1 MLIFVQ
7 VYRTIEIF
15 LYLYKVLEEQKRAKE
30 STKRKVEASEE
41 KCSWSTK
48 CSWSDD
54 VIRSK
59 FIRSASSEAR
69 SPEAKVHQ
77 EMKNLKDS
85 RAGNMIWSRLSI
97 VRDWKSITTTLGKEF
112 KSIGCL
118 FYQERWQRTIVRT
131 VQPLPPL
138 LCSCLCKKTRITALP
153 TKMFLHTRN
162 AFEIDP
168 SQDNNHIK
176 QKIIGDYQQTSNDS
190 FCVLAFLQRI
200 FHTTI

>member
-7 VYRTIEIF
+7 VYRTIDKI
-15 LYLYKVLEEQKRAKE
+15 LYLYKVLEEQKRAEE
-30 STKRKVEASEE
+30 STKRKFEASEE

-48 CSWSDD
+48 CSWRDD

-59 FIRSASSEAR
+59 FIRSVSSEAR
-69 SPEAKVHQ
+69 SPEVEVHQ

-85 RAGNMIWSRLSI
+85 KAGNMIWSRLSI
-97 VRDWKSITTTLGKEF
+97 AKDWKSVITVLKMKFE
-112 KSIGCL
+112 SIGCL

-138 LCSCLCKKTRITALP
+138 LCSCLCNKIRITALSAE
-153 TKMFLHTRN
+153 MFLHTRN

-168 SQDNNHIK
+168 S
-176 QKIIGDYQQTSNDS
+176 
-190 FCVLAFLQRI
+190 
-200 FHTTI
+200 

>member
-7 VYRTIEIF
+7 VYRTIDKI
-15 LYLYKVLEEQKRAKE
+15 LYLYKVLEEQKRAKQ
-30 STKRKVEASEE
+30 STKRKLEASEE

-48 CSWSDD
+48 CSWTDD

-69 SPEAKVHQ
+69 SPEAEVHQ
-77 EMKNLKDS
+77 EMKNLKD
-85 RAGNMIWSRLSI
+85 
-97 VRDWKSITTTLGKEF
+97 
-112 KSIGCL
+112 L

-138 LCSCLCKKTRITALP
+138 LCSCLCNKTRITALP
-153 TKMFLHTRN
+153 AEMFLHTRN

-168 SQDNNHIK
+168 S
-176 QKIIGDYQQTSNDS
+176 
-190 FCVLAFLQRI
+190 
-200 FHTTI
+200 

>member
-7 VYRTIEIF
+7 VYKTIDKI
-15 LYLYKVLEEQKRAKE
+15 LYLYKVLEEKKRAKE
-30 STKRKVEASEE
+30 STKRKLEASDE

-69 SPEAKVHQ
+69 SPEAEVHQ

-85 RAGNMIWSRLSI
+85 RAGNMFWSCLSFAKRLKECNNGPWDEIWKHWML
-97 VRDWKSITTTLGKEF
+97 V
-112 KSIGCL
+112 
-118 FYQERWQRTIVRT
+118 YQERWQKTIVRT

-138 LCSCLCKKTRITALP
+138 LCSCLCNKTRIITLP
-153 TKMFLHTRN
+153 AVMFLHTRN

-168 SQDNNHIK
+168 S
-176 QKIIGDYQQTSNDS
+176 
-190 FCVLAFLQRI
+190 
-200 FHTTI
+200 

>member
-7 VYRTIEIF
+7 VYRTIDKS

-30 STKRKVEASEE
+30 SIKRKLEASEE

-54 VIRSK
+54 VIRRNSSEAHHQKQDHQKLK
-59 FIRSASSEAR
+59 FIRRWKILEI
-69 SPEAKVHQ
+69 Q
-77 EMKNLKDS
+77 
-85 RAGNMIWSRLSI
+85 RAGNMVSSRLGI
-97 VRDWKSITTTLGKEF
+97 AKDWKSITTTLEMKFE
-112 KSIGCL
+112 SIGCL

-138 LCSCLCKKTRITALP
+138 LCSCLCNKTRITALP
-153 TKMFLHTRN
+153 AEMFLHTRN

-168 SQDNNHIK
+168 S
-176 QKIIGDYQQTSNDS
+176 
-190 FCVLAFLQRI
+190 
-200 FHTTI
+200 